1 MVDNFFKKIQIQ
13 YILEVKELIEEVK
26 QIDSVLSFTYPH
38 A

>member
-26 QIDSVLSFTYPH
+26 QIDSVLILSPFH

>member
-26 QIDSVLSFTYPH
+26 QIDSVLSLSPFH

>member
-26 QIDSVLSFTYPH
+26 QIDSVLVVLPSH